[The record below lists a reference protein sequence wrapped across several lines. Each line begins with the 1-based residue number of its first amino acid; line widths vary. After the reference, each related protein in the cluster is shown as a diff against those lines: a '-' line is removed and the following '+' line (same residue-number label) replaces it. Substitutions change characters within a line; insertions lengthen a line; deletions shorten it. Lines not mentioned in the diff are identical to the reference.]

1 MPLQFYVSSLF
12 SRDIFSFFKEK
23 INKIK
28 KVVAVDAVVYVEI
41 VENGKVQA
49 PS

>member
-1 MPLQFYVSSLF
+1 MYHLF
-12 SRDIFSFFKEK
+12 FRVIFSLFFKEK